1 MSMHKILSL
10 AVVAGAFALYGVPA
24 NAESLPEIVNQQ
36 ISDRGVPSYS
46 GAENGSDAS
55 IVQQQL
61 QQYGNSAQPDV
72 DASASRG
79 HDDSLV
85 RLQYEQIPH

>member
-1 MSMHKILSL
+1 MSMKILSL
-10 AVVAGAFALYGVPA
+10 AIVSGVLALSGAQA
-24 NAESLPEIVNQQ
+24 NAESLPALEASQ
-36 ISDRGVPSYS
+36 ISDRSVPTFS
-46 GAENGSDAS
+46 GSTAGSEAS
-55 IVQQQL
+55 VTQQEVDQF
-61 QQYGNSAQPDV
+61 GNSAQPDV